1 MAEKKKESEFSKYPT
16 GDKVILI
23 VGYILLGLFLL
34 AIITTCHNH
43 KFRKMEKQNE
53 ELRKQVKKQE
63 AELARLRQQKSG
75 TGEKTE

>member
-1 MAEKKKESEFSKYPT
+1 MQFLTISSDYEVARMISAAF
-16 GDKVILI
+16 
-23 VGYILLGLFLL
+23 LFLL

-53 ELRKQVKKQE
+53 ELCKQVKKQE